1 MKRNSTIRD
10 AFDFKD
16 VLLIPRETNVKP
28 EDVSTKTRLT
38 KVIHLEIPLIAAGH
52 DNVTESTMAITMARL
67 GGIGVIH
74 DNMPLGKQVE
84 EVRRVKRAESDIVT
98 NPITVAPEASVAEAF
113 DLMTTYKISGLPVI
127 EQASQKVVGII
138 TNRDIRFFED
148 YAKSVSEL
156 MTKNVIT
163 AKGTVEKELAKKI
176 LHQHRI
182 EKLVLV
188 DEQDRCIGLLTV
200 KDIERAALYPKATR
214 DTFGRLRVGAM
225 VGIGKEAFERSAAM
239 TDAGLDVLFIDVAH
253 AHTREAIGTVS
264 RIRQQRTNEVQ
275 IVVGNVVTADAARS
289 FIDAGA
295 DAIKVG
301 IGASDRSA
309 SRLLSG
315 IGMPQ
320 MTAIFDVVEQCDM
333 MNIPVIVEGGI
344 FESSALAKAIAAG
357 AECVV
362 IDSLFAGTDE
372 APGEIC
378 YQNGQ
383 AFKVVNPL
391 AKAQHRPSASTVQ
404 KDSYHFDEDA
414 LDTSTPY
421 RGGVSYMTTHLL
433 SGLKFAMAYTG
444 SKDIK
449 SMIENAEFVY
459 KK

>member
-1 MKRNSTIRD
+1 MKRNSTIRE

-16 VLLIPRETNVKP
+16 VLLIPRETNIKP

-38 KVIHLEIPLIAAGH
+38 KVIHLEIPLIAAGR

-98 NPITVAPEASVAEAF
+98 NPITIAPEASVAEAF
-113 DLMTTYKISGLPVI
+113 DLMATYKISGLPVI
-127 EQASQKVVGII
+127 DQSTQKVVGII

-148 YAKSVSEL
+148 YAKPVSEL

-301 IGASDRSA
+301 IGASDGSA
-309 SRLLSG
+309 SRTLSG

-320 MTAIFDVVEQCDM
+320 MTAILDVVEQCEM
-333 MNIPVIVEGGI
+333 MNVPVIVEGGI
-344 FESSALAKAIAAG
+344 IESSSLAKAIAAG
-357 AECVV
+357 AESVV

-391 AKAQHRPSASTVQ
+391 AKAQHRPLTSTVQ
-404 KDSYHFDEDA
+404 KDAYHFDEDA

-421 RGGVSYMTTHLL
+421 RGGVSYMTAHLL